1 MSKKKSLKFFLIA
14 LLLTLIL
21 LIFFKYSN
29 KDQSI
34 KLNSEFKSSEDD
46 TYSSNITNSEIK
58 SSEEDT
64 VSSNIISE
72 VSFGSK
78 DARGNIYSVS
88 AKEGEVDFSDNKTI
102 YLKKIEASVKLIDS
116 TSIMITSD
124 FGKYNTENFNTIFSK
139 NVIINY
145 LDNKITAEYVDYS
158 MKDNLMSISKN
169 VVYSNSESTM
179 TADVLEMN
187 VSTKDVKV
195 YMREDQKKIKI
206 KSKN

>member
-1 MSKKKSLKFFLIA
+1 MH
-14 LLLTLIL
+14 
-21 LIFFKYSN
+21 
-29 KDQSI
+29 
-34 KLNSEFKSSEDD
+34 
-46 TYSSNITNSEIK
+46 
-58 SSEEDT
+58 
-64 VSSNIISE
+64 
-72 VSFGSK
+72 
-78 DARGNIYSVS
+78 SVS

-169 VVYSNSESTM
+169 VVYSNLESTM

>member
-1 MSKKKSLKFFLIA
+1 MYKKKSLKLFLIA
-14 LLLTLIL
+14 LLLIFTL
-21 LIFFKYSN
+21 LIFFKFFN
-29 KDQSI
+29 KDHSI
-34 KLNSEFKSSEDD
+34 KSDLEV
-46 TYSSNITNSEIK
+46 K

-64 VSSNIISE
+64 YSTNTIDSDVKSSEDIYSSNIISE
-72 VSFGSK
+72 VSFASK

-169 VVYSNSESTM
+169 VVYSNLESTM